1 MKKAGS
7 VLWGIVL
14 IAAGVIWA
22 LNEFNVPTAQQQE
35 YTNCNTDDV
44 AGLFTLGKQAN
55 GAGDDN
61 K

>member
-22 LNEFNVPTAQQQE
+22 LNEFSNLPRPISVIAFK
-35 YTNCNTDDV
+35 V
-44 AGLFTLGKQAN
+44 IH
-55 GAGDDN
+55 
-61 K
+61 